1 MDIPLNV
8 DVHCTDGRCGR
19 STHIIINPTTE
30 KVTHVV
36 VKEQWPS
43 KTERIVPVDW
53 VAATTRQVI
62 VLNNSRDEFSLLDP
76 FNQTDFIQR
85 EVPHFATDP
94 ALTLV
99 WPYTVPAQQIIEDT
113 RRVVPPDELAI
124 RRGAKVKA
132 TDGKIGQVDEFLIDP
147 DSGYI
152 SHLILREG
160 LPWDKKHIT
169 IPLAQIERLEENTVL
184 LKLDKKSVK
193 ALPAISLKQQR
204 K

>member
-19 STHIIINPTTE
+19 STHIIINPTIE

-36 VKEQWPS
+36 VREQWPS

-147 DSGYI
+147 ESGYI

-193 ALPAISLKQQR
+193 ALPSIPLKQR